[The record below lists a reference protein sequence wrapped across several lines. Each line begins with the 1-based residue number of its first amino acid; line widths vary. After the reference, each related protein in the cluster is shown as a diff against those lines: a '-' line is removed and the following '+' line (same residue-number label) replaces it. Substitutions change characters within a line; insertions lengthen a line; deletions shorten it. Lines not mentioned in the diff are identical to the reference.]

1 MLTGHNRLMPL
12 VGGVCQCYFFLKRVF
27 TKSSGYENHRTMPK
41 PVTPFV
47 GCDVFV
53 LNESSEVL
61 LIQRADNGLWALPG
75 GCHDLGETPQECAE
89 RECREE
95 SGYEVEVT
103 DLLGVYSSN
112 RYEYVHYPWKENE
125 FCHLFFGAKLKGGSA
140 RTSIESTMV
149 GWFTESALPRFSDG
163 HEVRV
168 RFGFEASRMKKFKPH
183 FE

>member
-1 MLTGHNRLMPL
+1 
-12 VGGVCQCYFFLKRVF
+12 
-27 TKSSGYENHRTMPK
+27 MPK
-41 PVTPFV
+41 PVTPLV

-53 LNESSEVL
+53 LNEKSEVL

-75 GCHDLGETPQECAE
+75 GCHDLGETPKECAE

-112 RYEYVHYPWKENE
+112 RYEYVSYPWKENE
-125 FCHLFFGAKLKGGSA
+125 FCHLLFQAKLIGGRA
-140 RTSIESTMV
+140 QTSKESV
-149 GWFTESALPRFSDG
+149 KVEWFAESRLPQFSDG
-163 HEVRV
+163 HKVRV
-168 RFGFEASRMKKFKPH
+168 RFGFDANRNPNLKSY